1 MKIRIIKNK
10 INKNVIME
18 TKGNKKIDVN
28 IKMKENL
35 NVCSRLFVLKEEKRW
50 NQRVKKNLIDLKIVL
65 FLRDCGLLK

>member
-1 MKIRIIKNK
+1 MKIRILKNK
-10 INKNVIME
+10 INKNIIIE